1 MKLSHFFA
9 IGVSLLA
16 ASSVVVQN
24 ANSATLVTKPESV
37 VSDTRPSKLRLL
49 LTAYVPDEGAKTA
62 TGRNANHPGIAAD
75 FGVFPP
81 GTEIF
86 IPGKGTFQVDDT
98 GGAMRRDAKQGIRHI
113 DLRIPPSYRGTDTL
127 IAFQQAHHHAMAIGK
142 QWIEAYVMLPSE
154 R

>member
-1 MKLSHFFA
+1 LKLFLFLA

-24 ANSATLVTKPESV
+24 ANSATLVTKSESV
-37 VSDTRPSKLRLL
+37 VSDTQPLKLRLL
-49 LTAYVPDEGAKTA
+49 LTAYVPDEGARTA

-75 FGVFPP
+75 FATFPP

-86 IPGKGTFQVDDT
+86 IPGKGTFKVDDT
-98 GGAMRRDAKQGIRHI
+98 GGAMRQDAKQGIRHI
-113 DLRIPPSYRGTDTL
+113 DLRIPPSNT
-127 IAFQQAHHHAMAIGK
+127 AHHHAMAIGK
-142 QWIEAYVMLPSE
+142 RWIDAYVILAPN